1 MKSNTLRFGGP
12 FFLNLSFLDKVV
24 LYTLVFGLCFDLSG
38 HFGIRSVFVFPSAFY
53 LLVRN
58 FKDFKD
64 NNKFIYLIAL
74 FIIFP
79 LLGFFRTFLTSI
91 PNEFATSQ
99 LMATLQ
105 MPFLYICLKNVR
117 GKVLLKIF
125 VNSLFAIQ
133 VIAIILFFGGL
144 IGNTFL
150 TNIIHLLGTPFDGSY
165 FGFLRIGNFTLPQ
178 IYFKSTLFFV
188 FTAVYFFSKKNY
200 TKSLISISVLVLS
213 VSKAGAVL
221 AFFGILILIVKRRK
235 IKDLLFITIGFL
247 LILYFGDSY
256 YQNYMKLSDSYTLKV
271 RVLQWSWF
279 KLWIFKNPFEF
290 LLGMGLGR
298 SINIPNYGIATAIEL
313 EHLDV
318 IRKYGVLWFIT
329 ILYSIFSI
337 VRKSFCKKNFG
348 ITIAYIMTF
357 IAVGTNPVFIT
368 SLFFILSLI
377 LYKLNY
383 EI

>member
-1 MKSNTLRFGGP
+1 MENNTLRFDGP
-12 FFLNLSFLDKVV
+12 SFFILSFLDKIV
-24 LYTLVFGLCFDLSG
+24 LYALVFGLCFDLSG

-64 NNKFIYLIAL
+64 NNKFFFLIFL

-79 LLGFFRTFLTSI
+79 ILGFFRTFLTSI
-91 PNEFATSQ
+91 PNEFVTSQ

-105 MPFLYICLKNVR
+105 IPFLYICLKKTS
-117 GKVLLKIF
+117 GKVLLKVF
-125 VNSLFAIQ
+125 VNSLFALQ
-133 VIAIILFFGGL
+133 VIGIILFFGGL
-144 IGNTFL
+144 IGNTFI
-150 TNIIHLLGTPFDGSY
+150 TNIIHLLGSPFDGSY

-200 TKSLISISVLVLS
+200 IKSLISISVLILS

-247 LILYFGDSY
+247 LMLYFGDSY
-256 YQNYMKLSDSYTLKV
+256 YQNYMELSDSYTLKV

-279 KLWIFKNPFEF
+279 KLWIVENPFDF

-318 IRKYGVLWFIT
+318 IRKYGVLWFIA

-337 VRKSFCKKNFG
+337 VRKSFYNKDFG

-368 SLFFILSLI
+368 SLFFMLSLI

-383 EI
+383 DI